1 MRIRS
6 HNHGKE
12 RCHRQARAPRTG
24 DPENGF
30 FARLFASVVQQ
41 WQGEA
46 HRYMARQLSQ
56 SGGRLTDEME
66 RRLSEHLIGNANWR
80 P

>member
-1 MRIRS
+1 MRVKS
-6 HNHGKE
+6 HNHRKE
-12 RCHRQARAPRTG
+12 RCHRQPSSPGSA
-24 DPENGF
+24 DPEKGF
-30 FARLFASVVQQ
+30 FARLFASVMQQ

-66 RRLSEHLIGNANWR
+66 RRFSEHLIGNWR